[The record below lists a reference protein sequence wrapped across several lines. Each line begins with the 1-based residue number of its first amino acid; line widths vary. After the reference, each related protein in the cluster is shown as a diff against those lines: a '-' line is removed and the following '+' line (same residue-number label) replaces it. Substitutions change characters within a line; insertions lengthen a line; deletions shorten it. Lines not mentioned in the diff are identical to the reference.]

1 MEEWALQ
8 VYILGLNKQ
17 INSLKLI
24 TELKDMREVAGT
36 MAVLYPLMFGTVQR
50 EDEESDMD
58 GTVEKEG
65 KG

>member
-58 GTVEKEG
+58 GTEEKEG

>member
-24 TELKDMREVAGT
+24 TELKDMHEVAGT
-36 MAVLYPLMFGTVQR
+36 MAVLYPLMFGTVQKDCE
-50 EDEESDMD
+50 EDDIGGE
-58 GTVEKEG
+58 VEKEG
-65 KG
+65 KS

>member
-1 MEEWALQ
+1 
-8 VYILGLNKQ
+8 
-17 INSLKLI
+17 
-24 TELKDMREVAGT
+24 MREVAGT